1 MRPAVRHLRRNVAN
15 VLRAAAGLA
24 AIAVAIASPPARAT
38 ERMPRAIATDLGL
51 SYVPECSLC
60 HVGGNA
66 GPGTARS
73 PFALTAR
80 SYGLDG
86 SDRTL
91 LQTALQKMEAAKVDS
106 DGDGVPDIAELRA
119 GNDPNIA
126 GTAALIGRPD
136 PSYGCTSASRTGPG
150 ALLVLG
156 LLLLR
161 RRPRKPAPPS
171 SGWRSGTR

>member
-1 MRPAVRHLRRNVAN
+1 MRPAVRHLLV
-15 VLRAAAGLA
+15 AAALFS
-24 AIAVAIASPPARAT
+24 ASASAT
-38 ERMPRAIATDLGL
+38 ERMPRSIATDLGL
-51 SYVPECSLC
+51 TYVPECSLC

-91 LQTALQKMEAAKVDS
+91 LQTALTQMEAAKVDS

-126 GTAALIGRPD
+126 GTAGLIGRAD
-136 PSYGCTSASRTGPG
+136 PSYGCSSGTPTGAG
-150 ALLVLG
+150 ALIIVW
-156 LLLLR
+156 LLWLR
-161 RRPRKPAPPS
+161 RRGRDRT
-171 SGWRSGTR
+171 GRSASLDLTMQKRQAAQLLRAHA